1 MYKRLKSDEYEL
13 SSIEAFTIIGITG
26 ISMLTIWTVLMAQIL
41 PKFVSM
47 FYDLGVELPLSTR
60 ILVGAIDAFQTYWWV
75 GLLIVII
82 GGVRLRQRL
91 RLEAI
96 RLEANQSRFNRLR
109 VKLSPKHLIVSIG
122 LGFVIAVAIIGFS
135 AVAMI
140 QPIFEANQLLSG

>member
-1 MYKRLKSDEYEL
+1 MYKRLKSDEYEF
-13 SSIEAFTIIGITG
+13 SSIGAFISIGITG
-26 ISMLTIWTVLMAQIL
+26 ISMLTIWGVLMAQVM

-47 FYDLGVELPLSTR
+47 FDDLGVELPLSTR

-82 GGVRLRQRL
+82 GAVGLRQRL
-91 RLEAI
+91 

-109 VKLSPKHLIVSIG
+109 VKLSRKHLIVSIG
-122 LGFVIAVAIIGFS
+122 LGFVLAVAMIGFS
-135 AVAMI
+135 VVAMI